1 HHGRQ
6 GRSTRRMTLR
16 KILAGGLLALC
27 LQTAGP
33 ALAQGAQLPFLGLPA
48 GSAQTVEVSANS
60 LSIDQATQMA
70 VFAGEVRVGVGDLRL
85 SAERVEVVYATGEDS
100 QPGRVQAL
108 RASGNVVFTNGV
120 ES

>member
-1 HHGRQ
+1 
-6 GRSTRRMTLR
+6 
-16 KILAGGLLALC
+16 
-27 LQTAGP
+27 
-33 ALAQGAQLPFLGLPA
+33 A

-120 ES
+120 ESAEAETAVYEIEAGQILLEGNVLL